1 MYKYEQSAKGNFFKF
16 ETITLLKYKMNRYQ
30 GFYLVH

>member
-1 MYKYEQSAKGNFFKF
+1 MCKYEQSTEGNFLKS
-16 ETITLLKYKMNRYQ
+16 ETITLFKYKMNRYQ